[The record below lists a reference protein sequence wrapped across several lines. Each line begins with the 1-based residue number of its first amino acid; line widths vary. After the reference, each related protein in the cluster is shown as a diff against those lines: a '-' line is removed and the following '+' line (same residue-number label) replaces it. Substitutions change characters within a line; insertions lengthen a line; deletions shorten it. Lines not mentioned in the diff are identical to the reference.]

1 MWDISLPQELCTLYS
16 LAWGFLLGGFFM
28 SAPPPQKKSSQSCCY
43 TQQHMGHKI
52 IFYKQFIV
60 SIKMQHYSK
69 AAFLHLPLTPGN
81 TSSKREH
88 ERRIFHPCIFFLPF
102 TAGLIKR
109 VVSDG
114 GRVCRGE
121 SQGALMEASDGAVVG
136 WGQDHTY
143 VYPLKVLFKVLCLGT
158 PSSLTVLLF
167 LRLF

>member
-1 MWDISLPQELCTLYS
+1 MRYISPPGALHS
-16 LAWGFLLGGFFM
+16 LFFGM
-28 SAPPPQKKSSQSCCY
+28 RFSPRWLFHVCPPPKKSSQSCCY
-43 TQQHMGHKI
+43 TQQDMGHKI

-136 WGQDHTY
+136 
-143 VYPLKVLFKVLCLGT
+143 
-158 PSSLTVLLF
+158 
-167 LRLF
+167 

>member
-1 MWDISLPQELCTLYS
+1 
-16 LAWGFLLGGFFM
+16 M
-28 SAPPPQKKSSQSCCY
+28 SAKKKKSSQSCCY
-43 TQQHMGHKI
+43 TQQDMGHKI
-52 IFYKQFIV
+52 LFYKQFIV

-114 GRVCRGE
+114 GRVCRGV
-121 SQGALMEASDGAVVG
+121 SGGFDGGKRWSCSRLRAR
-136 WGQDHTY
+136 
-143 VYPLKVLFKVLCLGT
+143 
-158 PSSLTVLLF
+158 SF
-167 LRLF
+167 LRLSAQSAF